1 MKKPFTK
8 ILVEVN
14 GVIINITDLP
24 KDTYEYFLELTHALR
39 LSYSIIKEK
48 EKPKTNQK

>member
-8 ILVEVN
+8 ILVETN

-24 KDTYEYFLELTHALR
+24 KDAYEYFLELTNQLR
-39 LSYSIIKEK
+39 ISYSIIKNK
-48 EKPKTNQK
+48 KK